1 MGTKR
6 KLPFGYKMESG
17 RVVIDSTERSWVLH
31 LFSRYN
37 MGVSI
42 RELTEF
48 MNNTA
53 VSYDPSKPWNKNMV
67 ARILAD
73 TRYLGESSFPVL
85 IDASVFLDAE
95 EKRKKKAP
103 AVQKTD
109 AQTVLRR
116 KCGCRSTPHI
126 EHEVLY
132 LLNCLARNPERIVT
146 PQMPREHSQRL
157 DTLKAEL
164 EELISQLPVDE
175 KRAREVLKEIAA
187 EMYADIDPREY
198 ETQRMRRVFQ
208 KEEPRTELDANL
220 IAMNISAVL
229 VDSNGKVKIGLKND
243 QIMERG
249 E

>member
-1 MGTKR
+1 MG
-6 KLPFGYKMESG
+6 
-17 RVVIDSTERSWVLH
+17 I
-31 LFSRYN
+31 
-37 MGVSI
+37 SI

-53 VSYDPSKPWNKNMV
+53 VPYDPGKPWNKNMV

-73 TRYLGESSFPVL
+73 TRYLGESGFPVL
-85 IDASVFLDAE
+85 INASVFLDAE

-116 KCGCRSTPHI
+116 KCGCRITPYI
-126 EHEVLY
+126 EHEVLH
-132 LLNCLARNPERIVT
+132 LLNCLATNPERIAT
-146 PQMPREHSQRL
+146 PQTPRGHSQRL
-157 DTLKAEL
+157 DMLKAEL

-175 KRAREVLKEIAA
+175 KRAREVLQEIAA
-187 EMYADIDPREY
+187 EMYADIDSREY

-208 KEEPRTELDANL
+208 KEGPHSELDANL

-229 VDSNGKVKIGLKND
+229 VDSNGKVKIRLKND
-243 QIMERG
+243 QTIVRG